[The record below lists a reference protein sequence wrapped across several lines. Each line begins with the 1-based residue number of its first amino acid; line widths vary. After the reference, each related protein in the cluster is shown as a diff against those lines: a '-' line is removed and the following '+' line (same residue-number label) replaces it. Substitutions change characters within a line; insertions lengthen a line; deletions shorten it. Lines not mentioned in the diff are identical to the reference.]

1 MMHAQGRCS
10 SRYHG
15 KVHLLLQGLVL
26 ALLLVSANA
35 RRNMEEASNRR
46 EFDKKWETF
55 LLKSREIQELKGD
68 DAAKKEAAEKKFR
81 EKTLGE
87 LYPIGESQGDN
98 ESRPTDL
105 PKEAW
110 GVWGLEDVY
119 DINACKTVKNG
130 PKIAWPTGYRKNTKL
145 DFYQLQMWV
154 QLLSGEHPETS
165 NKDTWADV
173 TSFEGL
179 EKELMASKTPSAGE
193 EYAAAE
199 EPKEDDGNFQSL
211 ARERG
216 GSEMSET
223 GIETGKHT
231 YERFIYSAT
240 ETARILQVMYEEIS
254 RLRHLIPPLRTSND
268 IRRRRLGA
276 DRLVWEQQRAQARK
290 QMS

>member
-1 MMHAQGRCS
+1 MHAQGRCS

-46 EFDKKWETF
+46 VFDKKWATF
-55 LLKSREIQELKGD
+55 ILNSPEIQELKGD

-165 NKDTWADV
+165 NKGTWADV
-173 TSFEGL
+173 TKSFDGL
-179 EKELMASKTPSAGE
+179 EADLMVRETPSAGE
-193 EYAAAE
+193 EDA
-199 EPKEDDGNFQSL
+199 PDGNFQSAL
-211 ARERG
+211 IGERKRT
-216 GSEMSET
+216 GSDQP
-223 GIETGKHT
+223 T
-231 YERFIYSAT
+231 YARFIYSAT

-254 RLRHLIPPLRTSND
+254 RLRDVVGDRD
-268 IRRRRLGA
+268 ERRRRLGA